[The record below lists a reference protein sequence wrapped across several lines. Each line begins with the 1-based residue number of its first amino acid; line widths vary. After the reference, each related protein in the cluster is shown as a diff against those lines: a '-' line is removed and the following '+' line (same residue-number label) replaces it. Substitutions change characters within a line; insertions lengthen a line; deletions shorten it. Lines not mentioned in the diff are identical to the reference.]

1 MIQNTVFANLT
12 HVLCC
17 WCCSTGIRLYK
28 NNTTIRNTTKEELRF
43 HTVLY

>member
-1 MIQNTVFANLT
+1 MIQKNVFDNLT

-17 WCCSTGIRLYK
+17 WCCSTGILLHT
-28 NNTTIRNTTKEELRF
+28 NTTIRNTSKEELRF